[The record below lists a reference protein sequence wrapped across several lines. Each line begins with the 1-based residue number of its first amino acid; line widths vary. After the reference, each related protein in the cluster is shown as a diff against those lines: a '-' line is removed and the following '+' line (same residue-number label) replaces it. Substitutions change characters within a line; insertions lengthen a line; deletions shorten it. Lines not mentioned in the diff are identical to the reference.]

1 MSNDHDYQMQPDRGQ
16 APVQA
21 VKRRRRRRYVRGGGH
36 GCLVSVMYAAFIMGV
51 SMILASFIILMTNDV
66 FAFTSSDITVMVEIE
81 ENDGFGE
88 IAKKLGDADIIRY
101 PWLFKLYLS
110 VAKSDVEFPAGSY
123 ELSDQWD
130 YPALARVL
138 RNAPSTAR
146 ETVRVTIPEGYTTAQ
161 IVELLVE
168 KKVASAEELY
178 EVIRNYDFRYE
189 CVKDF
194 AKGTDT
200 RLEGYLFPDTYEFY
214 VDDEA
219 ENVLAK
225 FLRNFNRKFTEELQ
239 ADLETLNVK
248 LRQQKL
254 ESGFSEGEV
263 EDLTIHDVITVAS
276 LVEKETISAA
286 ESGEIAS
293 VIYNRLCSKLYPCLN
308 IDATIQY
315 VLPERKEIL
324 TNADKAVISPYNTY
338 TNAGLPVGPI
348 ANPGMSS
355 IRAAL
360 YPENTDYYFYA
371 IDPAGGHHFSETVY
385 EHQAFLDSLLGEEE
399 EEVTE
404 EAQTPEE

>member
-1 MSNDHDYQMQPDRGQ
+1 MSNDHDYQMQPDREQ

-81 ENDGFGE
+81 EDDDFGE

-214 VDDEA
+214 IDDKP
-219 ENVLAK
+219 ENVIGKLISNFEKK
-225 FLRNFNRKFTEELQ
+225 FDEELIAFAEGRGMTMKEIVIIASMIEREAKR
-239 ADLETLNVK
+239 ADERDIV
-248 LRQQKL
+248 
-254 ESGFSEGEV
+254 S
-263 EDLTIHDVITVAS
+263 
-276 LVEKETISAA
+276 
-286 ESGEIAS
+286 S
-293 VIYNRLCSKLYPCLN
+293 VIYNRLNNADNFPYLQ
-308 IDATIQY
+308 IDATVAY
-315 VLPERKEIL
+315 VVGHAPTPEDL
-324 TNADKAVISPYNTY
+324 TIDSPYNTY
-338 TNAGLPVGPI
+338 QNKGLPPGAI
-348 ANPGMSS
+348 CNPGLAAIES
-355 IRAAL
+355 AL
-360 YPENTDYYFYA
+360 YPEDTKYYYYVARDDGSHIFSKTLAEHEKA
-371 IDPAGGHHFSETVY
+371 IA
-385 EHQAFLDSLLGEEE
+385 SLKSDD
-399 EEVTE
+399 
-404 EAQTPEE
+404 